1 MQPLGISLESKHCT
15 NERNNAELHSLAKHC
30 PQKSG
35 LVIGLP
41 ASKILF
47 QKIPAD
53 HGLSED
59 DLTTFI
65 TSRLTALFG
74 ARADTLLWDYEKHS
88 KDNQEE
94 ITIIAAEKSTVD
106 AIKNTFAQ
114 HHITIKAIEPTAFA
128 LARQLIEKTG
138 IHHCYALIPNEDDFI
153 FITLHDRK
161 IFHYEK
167 LARSQLC
174 QLSLMIQLELPFYLI
189 NNEETHK
196 NPVSL
201 TSNDLILSQEMLITT
216 LSLNCSDA
224 LSTWKKS

>member
-1 MQPLGISLESKHCT
+1 MQPIGIFLESKHCAH
-15 NERNNAELHSLAKHC
+15 ERNNAELHSLAKQC
-30 PQKSG
+30 RQKSG

-41 ASKILF
+41 ASTILF
-47 QKIPAD
+47 QKIPVD

-65 TSRLTALFG
+65 TSRLTELFG
-74 ARADTLLWDYEKHS
+74 TRADTLLWDYEKHS
-88 KDNQEE
+88 KDNQQE
-94 ITIIAAEKSTVD
+94 ITIVATEKLTVD

-114 HHITIKAIEPTAFA
+114 HHITIKAIEPTTFA

-138 IHHCYALIPNEDDFI
+138 AHHCYALIPTEDDFI
-153 FITLHDRK
+153 FITVHDRK

-189 NNEETHK
+189 NNEEAPK
-196 NPVSL
+196 NTIPL
-201 TSNDLILSQEMLITT
+201 TSNDLMLSQDISIKMIS
-216 LSLNCSDA
+216 LSCTDA
-224 LSTWKKS
+224 LSTWRK